1 MSARS
6 VSVVPIQ
13 VPEALVASLVEW
25 HGADGRVWADGL
37 PALAAASADRWGLR
51 LDGPPA
57 HGVVGLVLPVR
68 RADGSRAVL
77 KLQRVDAETAGEPL
91 ALRAWN
97 GRGAVRLLDH
107 DPATGSMLLERLD
120 PARSLLALP
129 DDRAATRVIADL
141 LAELTTCQ
149 APPGLRTL
157 AEIADGMLAEV
168 PAARER
174 LAGEA
179 DRRLLADL
187 AAALH
192 EVRPEPG
199 DRLLHWDLHYGNVL
213 APPAPDPRA
222 PWLAIDPK
230 PLAGDPCFELLPA
243 LGNRWSDLT
252 ATGDLPRALRLRFD
266 LLTDRLA
273 LDRPR
278 AVRWT
283 LARVLQNVLWDIADG
298 ESVIDGT
305 HRTIAEALSGSRGGS
320 GITRAGR

>member
-1 MSARS
+1 ML
-6 VSVVPIQ
+6 PID
-13 VPEALVASLVEW
+13 VPEALRSSLAE
-25 HGADGRVWADGL
+25 ADGAAGRAWVDGL
-37 PALAAASADRWGLR
+37 PALAAGAADRWGLR
-51 LDGPPA
+51 PDGPPA
-57 HGVVGLVLPVR
+57 HGAVALVLPVR

-77 KLQRVDAETAGEPL
+77 KLQRADEETAGEPL

-97 GRGAVRLLDH
+97 GRGAVRLLEH

-120 PARSLLALP
+120 PARSLLTLP
-129 DDRAATRVIADL
+129 DDRAATLALADL
-141 LAELTTCQ
+141 LAELTDHR

-157 AEIADGMLAEV
+157 AGIADGMLAEV

-174 LAGEA
+174 LAAEA

-187 AAALH
+187 AAALR

-199 DRLLHWDLHYGNVL
+199 DRLLHWDLHHGNVL
-213 APPAPDPRA
+213 APPGPGPRA

-230 PLAGDPCFELLPA
+230 PLAGDPGFELLPA
-243 LGNRWSDLT
+243 LRNRWSDLT

-278 AVRWT
+278 ATRWT
-283 LARVLQNVLWDIADG
+283 LARVLQNVLWDIEDG
-298 ESVIDGT
+298 EHAVDPAQ
-305 HRTIAEALSGSRGGS
+305 RAIAEALSGRSTSAPR
-320 GITRAGR
+320 

>member
-1 MSARS
+1 M
-6 VSVVPIQ
+6 SVVPIQ

>member
-1 MSARS
+1 M
-6 VSVVPIQ
+6 PIQ
-13 VPEALVASLVEW
+13 VPEALVASLVDCD
-25 HGADGRVWADGL
+25 GADGRVWADGL
-37 PALAAASADRWGLR
+37 PALAAAAADRWGLR

-57 HGVVGLVLPVR
+57 HGAVALVLPVR

-77 KLQRVDAETAGEPL
+77 KLQRADEETAGEPL

-107 DPATGSMLLERLD
+107 DPATGTMLLERLD

-129 DDRAATRVIADL
+129 DHVAATRVLADL
-141 LAELTTCQ
+141 LADLTERQ

-157 AEIADGMLAEV
+157 AGIADGMLAEV
-168 PAARER
+168 PAAHRR
-174 LAGEA
+174 LAGED

-187 AAALH
+187 AAALR

-213 APPAPDPRA
+213 APPAPGPRA

-243 LGNRWSDLT
+243 LGNRWSDLA

-283 LARVLQNVLWDIADG
+283 LARVLQNVLWDVADG
-298 ESVIDGT
+298 GSVIDGAQ
-305 HRTIAEALSGSRGGS
+305 RTIAEALSGSRGGP

>member
-1 MSARS
+1 MP
-6 VSVVPIQ
+6 VVPIL
-13 VPEALVASLVEW
+13 VPEALVASLVEC
-25 HGADGRVWADGL
+25 HGADGRVWVEEL
-37 PALAAASADRWGLR
+37 PALAAATADRWGLR

-68 RADGSRAVL
+68 RADGTRAVL
-77 KLQRVDAETAGEPL
+77 KLQPVDEETAGEPL
-91 ALRAWN
+91 ALRAWS

-107 DPATGSMLLERLD
+107 DPVTGSMLLERLD

-129 DDRAATRVIADL
+129 DDRAATRVLADL
-141 LAELTTCQ
+141 LAELTVRQ
-149 APPGLRTL
+149 SPPGLRTL
-157 AEIADGMLAEV
+157 AEVADDMLAEV

-187 AAALH
+187 AAALR

-213 APPAPDPRA
+213 APPASDPDPRA
-222 PWLAIDPK
+222 AWLAIDPK

-273 LDRPR
+273 LDRAR
-278 AVRWT
+278 ATRWT
-283 LARVLQNVLWDIADG
+283 LARVLQNVLWDIEDG
-298 ESVIDGT
+298 ESVIDET
-305 HRTIAEALSGSRGGS
+305 HRTIAEALSGSRGGP

>member
-1 MSARS
+1 MRS

-13 VPEALVASLVEW
+13 VPEALVASLVEC

-77 KLQRVDAETAGEPL
+77 KLQRVDEETAGEPL

-129 DDRAATRVIADL
+129 DDRAATSALADL
-141 LAELTTCQ
+141 TMHQ
-149 APPGLRTL
+149 APSGLRTL
-157 AEIADGMLAEV
+157 AEVADGMLAEV

-187 AAALH
+187 AAALG

-199 DRLLHWDLHYGNVL
+199 DRLLHWDLHYANVL
-213 APPAPDPRA
+213 APTAPDPRA

-230 PLAGDPCFELLPA
+230 PLAGDPGFELLPA
-243 LGNRWSDLT
+243 LSNRWSDLT

-278 AVRWT
+278 ATRWT

-305 HRTIAEALSGSRGGS
+305 HRTIAEALSASRGGP
-320 GITRAGR
+320 GLTRAGR

>member
-1 MSARS
+1 MP
-6 VSVVPIQ
+6 VVPIK
-13 VPEALVASLVEW
+13 VPEALVASLVECD
-25 HGADGRVWADGL
+25 GADGRAWADGL

-51 LDGPPA
+51 FDGPPA
-57 HGVVGLVLPVR
+57 HGVVGLVLPVL

-77 KLQRVDAETAGEPL
+77 KLQRVDGETAGEPL

-107 DPATGSMLLERLD
+107 DPDTGSMLLERLD

-129 DDRAATRVIADL
+129 DDRAATRVLADL
-141 LAELTTCQ
+141 LGELTVHR

-157 AEIADGMLAEV
+157 AEVADGMLAEA

-174 LAGEA
+174 LAAEA

-187 AAALH
+187 AAALR

-199 DRLLHWDLHYGNVL
+199 DRLLHWDLHHGNVL
-213 APPAPDPRA
+213 APPGPDPRA

-230 PLAGDPCFELLPA
+230 PLAGDPGFELLPA
-243 LGNRWSDLT
+243 LRNRWSDLT
-252 ATGDLPRALRLRFD
+252 ATGDLRRALRLRFD

-283 LARVLQNVLWDIADG
+283 LARVLQAALWDIEDG
-298 ESVIDGT
+298 EPVIDGT
-305 HRTIAEALSGSRGGS
+305 QRAIAEALAGSRGGS
-320 GITRAGR
+320 GVTRTGG